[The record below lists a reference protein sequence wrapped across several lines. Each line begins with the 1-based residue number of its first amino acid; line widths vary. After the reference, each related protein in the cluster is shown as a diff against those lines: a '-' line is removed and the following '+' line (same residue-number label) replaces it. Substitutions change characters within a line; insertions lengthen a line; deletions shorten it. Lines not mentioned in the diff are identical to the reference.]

1 MLMSKKRSFRWG
13 TVLLVGVIL
22 ISAGGCSTGATKNN
36 DAATGRDAA
45 TVTTTLNPATAA
57 AAQEALKFYQSV
69 TLDQPRAQLET
80 MLAVAGEVQA
90 DGQVAYRNPDSGYG
104 VLITY
109 GEDDKVFAKRLLPTA
124 KAPEL
129 AALNPLPVT
138 DKQAYRMAAG
148 MPFYEVQDVM
158 GSDGIEISL
167 SKPEPGSAKQIT
179 GLGWFNPDG
188 SYAVVTLNLPQ
199 GLVVGSEFVTR

>member
-1 MLMSKKRSFRWG
+1 MKFKNNR
-13 TVLLVGVIL
+13 LLHGSAALLLAGIL
-22 ISAGGCSTGATKNN
+22 LLTGGCRAGVTKNN
-36 DAATGRDAA
+36 DTASANDSAS
-45 TVTTTLNPATAA
+45 VTTTLNPATAA
-57 AAQEALKFYQSV
+57 AAQKVLKFYQSV

-90 DGQVAYRNPDSGYG
+90 DGQVAYHDPGSGYG

-124 KAPEL
+124 TAPEL
-129 AALNPLPVT
+129 AALNPFPVS
-138 DKQAYRMAAG
+138 DKQAYRMAVG

-167 SKPEPGSAKQIT
+167 SKPESGCTKQIT